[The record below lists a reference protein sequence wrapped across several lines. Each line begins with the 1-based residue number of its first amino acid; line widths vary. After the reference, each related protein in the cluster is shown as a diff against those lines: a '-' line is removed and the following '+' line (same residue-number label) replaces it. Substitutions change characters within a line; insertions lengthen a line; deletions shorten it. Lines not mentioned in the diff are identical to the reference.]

1 VKRAGAAAQD
11 GDDAAGAVDYR
22 SAGVDVAAGQRLVR
36 DIGATVAATQG
47 PEVLGNLG
55 GFAGLYALGTYREPV
70 LVSGTDGVGTKLELA
85 RAAGR
90 FDTIGIDLVGMCVN
104 DVLCHGAKPL
114 FFLDYVAVDRL
125 DAVDV
130 AAIVSGVAA
139 GCREAGCALIG
150 GETAEMPGVYRP
162 GRFDLAG
169 FAVGAVEREGIID
182 GRRLESGMALV
193 GLGSSGFHS
202 NGYSLLRRLFPGVDE
217 PGGTPEVARMRDLLL
232 SPTRI
237 YADVMAAIGA
247 ACEPAGIAHVT
258 GGGWWENLP
267 RLLGSA
273 GSGGGAGGTGGT
285 EGAPAGTELAL
296 DVDAGA
302 VIAPEVF
309 TLLHTTP
316 VTPEEAYRT
325 FNMGLGMAIAMPER
339 LAGDAIRIAADHG
352 VPAWRIG
359 RVVQRTGTDL
369 LRVTGIPAAWPR

>member
-1 VKRAGAAAQD
+1 MRRVRWTTGRRESTSPR
-11 GDDAAGAVDYR
+11 GSVSSGT
-22 SAGVDVAAGQRLVR
+22 SA
-36 DIGATVAATQG
+36 
-47 PEVLGNLG
+47 LGNLG

-130 AAIVSGVAA
+130 AAIVAGVAA

-182 GRRLESGMALV
+182 GRRLEAGMALV

-217 PGGTPEVARMRDLLL
+217 PGGTPEVASMRDLLL

-237 YADVMAAIGA
+237 YADVVAAIGA

-273 GSGGGAGGTGGT
+273 AAGSAGS
-285 EGAPAGTELAL
+285 APAGTELAL

-309 TLLHTTP
+309 TLLHTTQA
-316 VTPEEAYRT
+316 TPEEGYRT

-339 LAGDAIRIAADHG
+339 VVGAAIRIAADHG